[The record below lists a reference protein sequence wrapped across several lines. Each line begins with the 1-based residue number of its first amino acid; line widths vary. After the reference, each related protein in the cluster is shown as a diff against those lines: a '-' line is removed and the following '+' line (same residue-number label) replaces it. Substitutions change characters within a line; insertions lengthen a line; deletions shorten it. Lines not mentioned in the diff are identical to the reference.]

1 VPSSTRRTARL
12 SRLLERVTERRR
24 ASARGTER
32 GERADHEQRIEA
44 LEERIDA
51 LEALL
56 EGLQDSV
63 HREAVRRTH
72 EFEEINRKLQPA
84 KLARALEE
92 HAREHGL

>member
-1 VPSSTRRTARL
+1 MPSPTRRTTRL
-12 SRLLERVTERRR
+12 SRLLDRVTERRL
-24 ASARGTER
+24 ASAPETER
-32 GERADHEQRIEA
+32 GERADHEQRIRV

-56 EGLQDSV
+56 EALQDSV
-63 HREAVRRTH
+63 HREAVRRMH

-84 KLARALEE
+84 KMARALEE